1 MTSTTYVP
9 SENIIEC
16 ENLTVIRDS
25 KEILCE
31 ASCCVPRNSLT
42 FLVGENGSGKT
53 TLVKAIL
60 GLLPKLA
67 GDISFNSQINTNS
80 PVTAGYVPQS
90 VDFPKQLQMT
100 VSEYLKYTANVFPEH
115 MESTLDRVDF
125 PSSYSNRPI
134 TQLSG
139 GQQQKLLLAA
149 ELARDPEILFLD
161 EPLSNV
167 DHSGEKHILDV
178 ILEIKNSG
186 VTIVIITHD
195 WQMVSSYAD
204 HVICLNKNFSCDRS
218 NSCICKNSISKVK
231 IRQIQKLTPDPTDT
245 HDGYCYVDNI

>member
-139 GQQQKLLLAA
+139 GQQQRV
-149 ELARDPEILFLD
+149 ELARALAPKPKVLLLD
-161 EPLSNV
+161 EPLSA
-167 DHSGEKHILDV
+167 LDLKLRQAMRV
-178 ILEIKNSG
+178 EIKTL
-186 VTIVIITHD
+186 VK
-195 WQMVSSYAD
+195 D
-204 HVICLNKNFSCDRS
+204 HLNIDSRTFMCLCFRLFA
-218 NSCICKNSISKVK
+218 
-231 IRQIQKLTPDPTDT
+231 RM
-245 HDGYCYVDNI
+245 HAFHEYRHF

>member
-1 MTSTTYVP
+1 MP
-9 SENIIEC
+9 SITGQPLENIVEC

-25 KEILCE
+25 KEILCD
-31 ASCCVPRNSLT
+31 ASCCVPRHSLT

-53 TLVKAIL
+53 TLVKTIL

-67 GDISFNSQINTNS
+67 GEISINSEILTNS
-80 PVTAGYVPQS
+80 RAVVGYVPQS

-100 VSEYLKYTANVFPEH
+100 VTEYLKYTANIIPE
-115 MESTLDRVDF
+115 EVEDTLARVDF
-125 PSSYSNRPI
+125 PFTHAGRPI

-149 ELARDPEILFLD
+149 ELARDPELLFLD

-204 HVICLNKNFSCDRS
+204 HVICLNKNFICDQP

>member
-100 VSEYLKYTANVFPEH
+100 VNEYLKYTANVFPEH
-115 MESTLDRVDF
+115 MEATLDRVDF
-125 PSSYSNRPI
+125 PSSHSNRPI